1 MSHASCRDSR
11 PRPQHPI
18 AIPSVWGSDVLGNCA
33 LIQGLHSHPG
43 KMFVQPSPCQLFSYP
58 NFIPYHLPIG
68 YIFFKWCNS
77 YGLADIRSMFI
88 MLYFH
93 TIDTFVPFSVS
104 VSFIHMYHMLVM
116 HTVVSNSC
124 CQDSVVLFSYRVTSE
139 WFVSKIKSFL
149 FCCGYIG
156 ALVRCM
162 LNIF

>member
-1 MSHASCRDSR
+1 MTSVCHDSQ

-33 LIQGLHSHPG
+33 LIQGQHSHPG
-43 KMFVQPSPCQLFSYP
+43 KMFVQSSPWQLFSYP

-68 YIFFKWCNS
+68 SIFRWCNS
-77 YGLADIRSMFI
+77 SCGLADIRSMFI
-88 MLYFH
+88 MLYLY
-93 TIDTFVPFSVS
+93 TIGTFVLFSIS
-104 VSFIHMYHMLVM
+104 VSFIHMYQMHVM
-116 HTVVSNSC
+116 HTVVSHSC
-124 CQDSVVLFSYRVTSE
+124 RQNSVVLFSFRVTSE
-139 WFVSKIKSFL
+139 WFVSKIKSCL